1 MITIPKSLDFLIEDR
16 TKEVC
21 DFYLKLLNA
30 KNTYIYKHSV
40 QVANYASGIAAKL
53 GLDKKEVGCIK
64 MSALMHDIGD
74 LSVPN
79 NILDK
84 YPYLSVRENA
94 LYKRHAA
101 AGAAMLENL
110 PEFGNIIS
118 IIRSHHECWN
128 GTGYPKHLKG
138 ANIPLGARII
148 AVADYYDR
156 YVNPCTQNYKQDTE
170 KGLKE
175 LKNKMGTCF
184 DPEVVKAFLET
195 LNKTK
200 KKEKIQN
207 KIMPA

>member
-1 MITIPKSLDFLIEDR
+1 MITIPQSLDFIIEDR

-21 DFYLKLLNA
+21 NFYLKLLQV
-30 KNTYIYKHSV
+30 KNKYVYKHSI
-40 QVANYASGIAAKL
+40 QVANYASSIATKL
-53 GLDKKEVGCIK
+53 GLDKKEIGCIK

-84 YPYLSVRENA
+84 YPYLSIRENA
-94 LYKRHAA
+94 MYKRHAV

-118 IIRSHHECWN
+118 IIRCHHEYWD
-128 GTGYPKHLKG
+128 GSGYPNHLKG
-138 ANIPLGARII
+138 SNIPLGARII
-148 AVADYYDR
+148 SVADYYDR
-156 YVNPCTQNYKQDTE
+156 FINPCTQNYKQDTE

-184 DPEVVKAFLET
+184 DPEVVKSFLEI
-195 LNKTK
+195 LSKRK
-200 KKEKIQN
+200 KKEEKTETE
-207 KIMPA
+207 K